1 MFWFNKRKER
11 DRLLNQEFGIEKLQ
25 RLRTGQITEI
35 VIGLNDWLTTDE
47 RWIEV
52 TVNGEKLSFGEDHDR
67 EAFQPALSFVREQF
81 SDLVPVITEEWK
93 EPFRVFSKVIYSSEA
108 GTTPIL

>member
-11 DRLLNQEFGIEKLQ
+11 DRLLNQEFGLEKLE
-25 RLRTGQITEI
+25 RLRTGEITEI
-35 VIGLNDWLTTDE
+35 VIGLNDWFTTDE

-81 SDLVPVITEEWK
+81 PDLVPVMREEWK
-93 EPFRVFSKVIYSSEA
+93 EPFRVFSKVIYSSA
-108 GTTPIL
+108 ASTTPIL